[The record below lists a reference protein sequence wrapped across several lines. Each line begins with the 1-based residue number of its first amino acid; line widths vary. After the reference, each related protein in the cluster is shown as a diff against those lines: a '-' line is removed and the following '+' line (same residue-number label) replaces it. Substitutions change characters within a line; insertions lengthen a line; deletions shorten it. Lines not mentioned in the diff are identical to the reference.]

1 MDMSTLGEQATT
13 PERNEIGDEQL
24 LEALV
29 AGGDE
34 RTELDPVTGYN
45 RYFLNPVD
53 SRYVFNRGSCTAGML
68 NGRSR
73 VVAREFLGRYETLNY
88 ASLVEEQS
96 FRLKNLLSS
105 AHNDPFDVFF
115 GPSGT
120 DLAYFP
126 TLFQRMLHPDKP
138 IIQLM
143 SCPEELGSGSRDVAA
158 ARLFGHQNQ
167 FGRAVEQ
174 GAPIDPHA
182 PEPTVVE
189 LDARNAAGK
198 VLERRKQID
207 QLIEENPDA
216 AIVGSLVFGSKS
228 GIKDDLDVIDDHG
241 TDDDCAD
248 EDRDRVMWV
257 VDLCQLRVDPALI
270 HDLLDRGAMV
280 MLTGSKF
287 FQTPPFCGALLV
299 PRQVTE
305 RLRSVD
311 TGDGVAVA
319 PFGQIFSAHDIPW
332 ALDNV
337 RQFLPEE
344 ENRGLRLR
352 WQIALDEMESYA
364 SWPFHV
370 SNELMDEWNTALSDF
385 IDDHPNFRL
394 MPDQH
399 KTNDSIIST
408 QVLSGGRELSHDE
421 LRTLYRDVVTGE
433 HEGLSDG
440 ARRVFFGQPVR
451 YGDRSFIRFA
461 IGAPS
466 VRWMLHRGSLFMDD
480 DLRLVEIIAE
490 HAERLA

>member
-1 MDMSTLGEQATT
+1 MTRLDARLGTDCG
-13 PERNEIGDEQL
+13 GDRAPDIDDREL
-24 LEALV
+24 LDALV

-34 RTELDPVTGYN
+34 RTEINPEVGRN
-45 RYFLNPVD
+45 RYFTNPVD
-53 SRYVFNRGSCTAGML
+53 SRDVFNRGSCTAGML
-68 NGRSR
+68 NDRSR
-73 VVAREFLGRYETLNY
+73 QVAREFLERYDTLNY

-105 AHNDPFDVFF
+105 VHKDPFDVFF

-120 DLAYFP
+120 DLAYLP
-126 TLFQRMLHPDKP
+126 TLFQRLLHPDKP
-138 IIQLM
+138 IIQLI
-143 SCPEELGSGSRDVAA
+143 SCPEELGSGSMDVAA
-158 ARLFGHQNQ
+158 ARLFGRQNQ
-167 FGRAVEQ
+167 FGQPLDQ
-174 GAPIDPHA
+174 GAPIDPNA
-182 PEPTVVE
+182 AEPTVVE
-189 LDARNAAGK
+189 LDARDPNGK
-198 VLERRKQID
+198 VLDRRDKIVR
-207 QLIEENPDA
+207 LIEDNPNA

-228 GIKDDLDVIDDHG
+228 GIKDDLDVIDDYGDHM
-241 TDDDCAD
+241 
-248 EDRDRVMWV
+248 MWI
-257 VDLCQLRVDPALI
+257 VDLCQFRVDPTLI

-305 RLRSVD
+305 RLRSAQPKS
-311 TGDGVAVA
+311 DGSPVA
-319 PFGQIFSAHDIPW
+319 PFGKIFSAHDIPW

-337 RQFLPEE
+337 RQHLPEV

-364 SWPFHV
+364 QWPFEV
-370 SNELMDEWNTALSDF
+370 SNELMDDWNAHLTDV
-385 IDDHPNFRL
+385 IDRHPNFRV

-408 QVLSGGRELSHDE
+408 QVLANGRELSHDE
-421 LRTLYRDVVTGE
+421 LLDLYERVLTTE

-451 YGDRSFIRFA
+451 YGQRSFIRFA

-466 VRWMLHRGSLFMDD
+466 VRWMLERGELFMDD
-480 DLRLVEIIAE
+480 DERLVEIVAD
-490 HAERLA
+490 HAEQLA

>member
-1 MDMSTLGEQATT
+1 MGSRKMDMNTPGENHNPPVQNDIT
-13 PERNEIGDEQL
+13 EEQL
-24 LEALV
+24 LEALT

-34 RTELDPVTGYN
+34 RTELDPQTGRN
-45 RYFLNPVD
+45 RYFANPVD
-53 SRYVFNRGSCTAGML
+53 SGNVFNRGSCTAGML

-73 VVAREFLGRYETLNY
+73 VVAREFLSRYESLNY

-105 AHNDPFDVFF
+105 VHNDPFDVFF

-120 DLAYFP
+120 DLAYLP
-126 TLFQRMLHPDKP
+126 TLFQRLLHPDKP

-143 SCPEELGSGSRDVAA
+143 SCPEELGSGSMDVAA
-158 ARLFGHQNQ
+158 AKLFGRQNQ
-167 FGRAVEQ
+167 FGQTLDQGSAV
-174 GAPIDPHA
+174 DPA
-182 PEPTVVE
+182 SPEPTVVE
-189 LDARNAAGK
+189 LDARDAAGN
-198 VLERRKQID
+198 VLDRREHIV
-207 QLIEENPDA
+207 QLIEEHPEA
-216 AIVGSLVFGSKS
+216 AVIGSLVFGSKS
-228 GIKDDLDVIDDHG
+228 GIKDDLDVIDDYGDH
-241 TDDDCAD
+241 
-248 EDRDRVMWV
+248 VMWV
-257 VDLCQLRVDPALI
+257 VDLCQLRVDPTLL

-299 PRQVTE
+299 PRQLTE
-305 RLRSVD
+305 RLRSADV
-311 TGDGVAVA
+311 GDGSSIT
-319 PFGQIFSAHDIPW
+319 PFGQIFSAHDVPW

-337 RQFLPEE
+337 RQHLPEE

-370 SNELMDEWNTALSDF
+370 SNELMDEWNTALSTFVDE
-385 IDDHPNFRL
+385 HPNFRL

-408 QVLSGGRELSHDE
+408 QVLAGGRELSHDE
-421 LRTLYRDVVTGE
+421 LRTLYQEVLTTE

-480 DLRLVEIIAE
+480 DHRLVEIIAE
-490 HAERLA
+490 HAEQMA

>member
-1 MDMSTLGEQATT
+1 MDNGGKMDMDKSGERSDTGARLT
-13 PERNEIGDEQL
+13 IGDEQL
-24 LEALV
+24 LQALI

-34 RTELDPVTGYN
+34 RTELDPATGRN
-45 RYFLNPVD
+45 QYFANPVD
-53 SRYVFNRGSCTAGML
+53 SRNVFNRGSCTAGML

-73 VVAREFLGRYETLNY
+73 VVAEEFLARYDSLNY

-120 DLAYFP
+120 DLAYLP
-126 TLFQRMLHPDKP
+126 TLFQRLLHPNKP

-143 SCPEELGSGSRDVAA
+143 SCPEELGSGSMDVAA
-158 ARLFGHQNQ
+158 AKLFGRKNQ
-167 FGRAVEQ
+167 FGRDIAKGV
-174 GAPIDPHA
+174 AIDPSA
-182 PEPTVVE
+182 PEPTVIE
-189 LDARNAAGK
+189 LDARDASGN
-198 VLERRKQID
+198 VLDRRDQIVR
-207 QLIEENPDA
+207 LIKDNPDA
-216 AIVGSLVFGSKS
+216 AIIGSLVFGSKS
-228 GIKDDLDVIDDHG
+228 GIKDDLDVIADYGDH
-241 TDDDCAD
+241 
-248 EDRDRVMWV
+248 VMWV
-257 VDLCQLRVDPALI
+257 VDLCQLRVDPTLL
-270 HDLLDRGAMV
+270 HDLLDRGATV

-299 PRQVTE
+299 PRQLTE
-305 RLRSVD
+305 RIRSVGE
-311 TGDGVAVA
+311 TNGASVA
-319 PFGQIFSAHDIPW
+319 PFGQIFSAHDVPW

-337 RQFLPEE
+337 RNHLPEE

-370 SNELMDEWNTALSDF
+370 SNQLMDEWNTALSTYLDN
-385 IDDHPNFRL
+385 HPNFQL

-408 QVLSGGRELSHDE
+408 QVLVGGRELSHDE
-421 LRTLYRDVVTGE
+421 LRSLYQDVLTTE
-433 HEGLSDG
+433 HDGLSDG
-440 ARRVFFGQPVR
+440 ANRVFFGQPVR
-451 YGDRSFIRFA
+451 YGDRSFVRLA

-480 DLRLVEIIAE
+480 DQRLVEIIAE

>member
-1 MDMSTLGEQATT
+1 MDMNTPGEQVSNH
-13 PERNEIGDEQL
+13 ERIDIGDEQL
-24 LEALV
+24 LEALI

-34 RTELDPVTGYN
+34 RTELDPVTGHN

-53 SRYVFNRGSCTAGML
+53 SRDIFNRGSCTAGML

-73 VVAREFLGRYETLNY
+73 VVAKEFLGRYDTLNY

-105 AHNDPFDVFF
+105 VHNDPFDVFF

-126 TLFQRMLHPDKP
+126 TLFQRLLHPDKP

-143 SCPEELGSGSRDVAA
+143 SCPEELGSGSMDVAA
-158 ARLFGHQNQ
+158 AKLFGRQNQ
-167 FGRAVEQ
+167 FGQPVEQ
-174 GAPIDPHA
+174 GAPIDPAA

-189 LDARNAAGK
+189 LDARDAAGN
-198 VLERRKQID
+198 VLDRRSQIN
-207 QLIEENPDA
+207 QLIADNPDA
-216 AIVGSLVFGSKS
+216 AIIGSLVFGSKS

-241 TDDDCAD
+241 DN
-248 EDRDRVMWV
+248 VMWV
-257 VDLCQLRVDPALI
+257 VDLCQLRVDPALL

-305 RLRSVD
+305 RLRSAEV
-311 TGDGVAVA
+311 GDGAAIA
-319 PFGQIFSAHDIPW
+319 PFGQIFSAHDVPW

-337 RQFLPEE
+337 RQYLPEE

-370 SNELMDEWNTALSDF
+370 SNELIAEWNEAMSRLVDG
-385 IDDHPNFRL
+385 HPNFRL

-408 QVLSGGRELSHDE
+408 QVLAGGRELSHDE
-421 LRTLYRDVVTGE
+421 LRTLYREVLTTE
-433 HEGLSDG
+433 HDGLSNG

-461 IGAPS
+461 IGAPT
-466 VRWMLHRGSLFMDD
+466 VRWILHRGSLFMDD
-480 DLRLVEIIAE
+480 DQRLLEIIAE
-490 HAERLA
+490 KAERLA

>member
-1 MDMSTLGEQATT
+1 MTTLSTESNPHARSIIT
-13 PERNEIGDEQL
+13 DEQL
-24 LEALV
+24 LAAIT

-34 RTELDPVTGYN
+34 RTQLDPTTGHN
-45 RYFLNPVD
+45 RYFANPVD
-53 SRYVFNRGSCTAGML
+53 SQNVFNRGSCTAGML

-73 VVAREFLGRYETLNY
+73 VVANEFLGRYDTLNY

-105 AHNDPFDVFF
+105 VHNDPFDVFF

-126 TLFQRMLHPDKP
+126 TLFQRLLHPDKP

-143 SCPEELGSGSRDVAA
+143 SCPEELGSGSMDVAA
-158 ARLFGHQNQ
+158 AKLFGRENQ
-167 FGRAVEQ
+167 FGRPVEQ
-174 GAPIDPHA
+174 GAPVDQTA

-189 LDARNAAGK
+189 LDARDADGN
-198 VLERRKQID
+198 VLDRRDQIV
-207 QLIEENPDA
+207 QLIQDNPKA
-216 AIVGSLVFGSKS
+216 AIIGSLVFGSKS
-228 GIKDDLDVIDDHG
+228 GIKDDLDVIDDYG
-241 TDDDCAD
+241 DQ
-248 EDRDRVMWV
+248 VMWV
-257 VDLCQLRVDPALI
+257 VDLCQLRVDPTLL

-299 PRQVTE
+299 PRQLTE
-305 RLRSVD
+305 RLRA
-311 TGDGVAVA
+311 TDGASVA
-319 PFGQIFSAHDIPW
+319 PFGQIFSAHDVPW

-337 RQFLPEE
+337 RQHLPEE

-370 SNELMDEWNTALSDF
+370 SNALMDEWNTALARI

-408 QVLSGGRELSHDE
+408 QVLTGGRELSHDE
-421 LRTLYRDVVTGE
+421 LRQLYQDVLTSE
-433 HEGLSDG
+433 HEGLSGG

-451 YGDRSFIRFA
+451 YGERSFIRFA
-461 IGAPS
+461 IGAPT

-480 DLRLVEIIAE
+480 DARLVEIVAE
-490 HAERLA
+490 FAERLA

>member
-1 MDMSTLGEQATT
+1 MDMNTPGAQASIQD
-13 PERNEIGDEQL
+13 RNDIGDEEL
-24 LEALV
+24 LEALI

-34 RTELDPVTGYN
+34 RTELDPVTGHN
-45 RYFLNPVD
+45 RYFANPVD
-53 SRYVFNRGSCTAGML
+53 SRDVFNRGSCTAGML

-73 VVAREFLGRYETLNY
+73 VVAREFLGRYDTLNY

-120 DLAYFP
+120 DLAYLP
-126 TLFQRMLHPDKP
+126 TLFQRLLHPDKP

-158 ARLFGHQNQ
+158 AKLFGRQNQ
-167 FGRAVEQ
+167 FGQPLEQ
-174 GAPIDPHA
+174 GTPIDPTA

-189 LDARNAAGK
+189 LDARDAEGN
-198 VLERRKQID
+198 VLDRREQIVE
-207 QLIEENPDA
+207 LIKDNPTA
-216 AIVGSLVFGSKS
+216 AIIGSLVFGSKS
-228 GIKDDLDVIDDHG
+228 GIKDDLDVIDDYGDH
-241 TDDDCAD
+241 
-248 EDRDRVMWV
+248 VMWV
-257 VDLCQLRVDPALI
+257 VDLCQLRVDPALL

-299 PRQVTE
+299 PRQLTE
-305 RLRSVD
+305 RLRAAGD
-311 TGDGVAVA
+311 TDAASVA
-319 PFGQIFSAHDIPW
+319 PFGQIFSSHDVPW

-337 RQFLPEE
+337 RQHLPEE

-370 SNELMDEWNTALSDF
+370 SNALMDDWNTELSRIVDN
-385 IDDHPNFRL
+385 HPNFRL

-408 QVLSGGRELSHDE
+408 QVLAGGRELSHDE
-421 LRTLYRDVVTGE
+421 LRKLYQDILTSE
-433 HEGLSDG
+433 HEGLSND

-461 IGAPS
+461 IGAPT
-466 VRWMLHRGSLFMDD
+466 VRWMLHRGSLFMNDD
-480 DLRLVEIIAE
+480 ERLVEIIAE
-490 HAERLA
+490 YAERLA

>member
-1 MDMSTLGEQATT
+1 MNRPSDRSDV
-13 PERNEIGDEQL
+13 RDRIDISDEQL
-24 LEALV
+24 LEALTG
-29 AGGDE
+29 GGDE
-34 RTELDPVTGYN
+34 RTELDPITGHN
-45 RYFLNPVD
+45 RYFINPANGLD
-53 SRYVFNRGSCTAGML
+53 VFNRGSCTAGML

-73 VVAREFLGRYETLNY
+73 VVAREFLGRYDTLNY

-120 DLAYFP
+120 DLAYLP
-126 TLFQRMLHPDKP
+126 TLFQRLLHPDRP
-138 IIQLM
+138 IIQVM

-158 ARLFGHQNQ
+158 AKLFGRKNQ
-167 FGRAVEQ
+167 FGRPLDQ
-174 GAPIDPHA
+174 GAPIDPTA
-182 PEPTVVE
+182 SEPTVVE
-189 LDARNAAGK
+189 LDARDADGNI
-198 VLERRKQID
+198 LDRRGQIVR
-207 QLIEENPDA
+207 LIEDNPTA
-216 AIVGSLVFGSKS
+216 AIIGSLVFGSKS
-228 GIKDDLDVIDDHG
+228 GIKDDLDVIEDHG
-241 TDDDCAD
+241 DH
-248 EDRDRVMWV
+248 VMWV
-257 VDLCQLRVDPALI
+257 VDLCQLRVDPALL

-299 PRQVTE
+299 PRQLTE
-305 RLRSVD
+305 RLRTADD
-311 TGDGVAVA
+311 TNGASVA
-319 PFGQIFSAHDIPW
+319 PFGQIFSAHDVPW

-337 RQFLPEE
+337 RQHLPDE

-370 SNELMDEWNTALSDF
+370 SNALIADWKTELLR
-385 IDDHPNFRL
+385 IVDDHPNFRS
-394 MPDQH
+394 MPDQR

-408 QVLSGGRELSHDE
+408 QVLADGRELSHEE

-461 IGAPS
+461 IGAPT
-466 VRWMLHRGSLFMDD
+466 VRWMLHRGSLFLDD
-480 DLRLVEIIAE
+480 DKRLIEIVAE
-490 HAERLA
+490 YAERFR

>member
-1 MDMSTLGEQATT
+1 MHMNRPA
-13 PERNEIGDEQL
+13 ERANIENGNGIGDEQL
-24 LEALV
+24 LEALI

-34 RTELDPVTGYN
+34 RTELDPITGHN
-45 RYFLNPVD
+45 RYFANPVD
-53 SRYVFNRGSCTAGML
+53 SRNVFNRGSCTAGML

-73 VVAREFLGRYETLNY
+73 VVAREFLERYDTLNY

-120 DLAYFP
+120 DLAYLP
-126 TLFQRMLHPDKP
+126 TLFQRLLHPDKQ

-143 SCPEELGSGSRDVAA
+143 SCPEELGSGSMDVAA
-158 ARLFGHQNQ
+158 AKLFGRKNQ
-167 FGRAVEQ
+167 FGQALEQ
-174 GAPIDPHA
+174 GAPVDPTA
-182 PEPTVVE
+182 SEPAVVE
-189 LDARNAAGK
+189 LDARDANGN
-198 VLERRKQID
+198 VLDRRDQIVRIIKD
-207 QLIEENPDA
+207 NPTA
-216 AIVGSLVFGSKS
+216 AIIGSLVFGSKS
-228 GIKDDLDVIDDHG
+228 GIKDDLDVIDDYG
-241 TDDDCAD
+241 DN
-248 EDRDRVMWV
+248 VLWV
-257 VDLCQLRVDPALI
+257 VDLCQLRVDPALL

-299 PRQVTE
+299 PRQLTE
-305 RLRSVD
+305 RLRAA
-311 TGDGVAVA
+311 GDDNGASVA
-319 PFGQIFSAHDIPW
+319 PFGQIFSAHDVPW

-337 RQFLPEE
+337 RQHLPAE

-370 SNELMDEWNTALSDF
+370 SNALMDEWNTELSRF
-385 IDDHPNFRL
+385 VEGHPNFRL

-408 QVLSGGRELSHDE
+408 QVLAGGRELSHDE
-421 LRTLYRDVVTGE
+421 LRKLYQDVLTTD
-433 HEGLSDG
+433 HDGLSDG

-451 YGDRSFIRFA
+451 YGDRSFIRLA
-461 IGAPS
+461 IGAPT
-466 VRWMLHRGSLFMDD
+466 VRWMLHRGELFLDD
-480 DLRLVEIIAE
+480 DKRLLEIIAE
-490 HAERLA
+490 YAERLA